1 MRIKKFPK
9 KIYLSPPYLNGN
21 ELDYISK
28 AIDSKWIAPK
38 GPHLNE
44 FENSIAEYVGR
55 EYCVALSSG
64 TAALHLAL
72 KVLGIKKGD
81 YIFCSDLTFVASANA
96 IKYLDAIPIFIDS
109 DYLSWNMCPKS
120 LKKAFKTFSPQA
132 VIVTDLYGQS
142 ANYDEIIQI
151 CKQKRVPIIED
162 SAESLGAEYL
172 NRKCGSF
179 GDISILS
186 FNGNK
191 IITTSGGGMILSNN
205 EDYISKAKKLST
217 QSREN
222 ELHYEHIEIG
232 YNYRLSNILA
242 SIGLAQLNHLDEII
256 FKKRSI
262 NKSYKNILCNEENI
276 LFMPEIKGG
285 KSTYWLSAIILNDI
299 SFEHIQKIINYFL
312 NLNVELRNIW
322 KPMHLQPLYK
332 SNEFISVEK
341 KPVSEYLF
349 IHGICLPSGCSLKY
363 EDQKKISRILIN
375 QIRSQ

>member
-1 MRIKKFPK
+1 MKMKKFPK
-9 KIYLSPPYLNGN
+9 KIYLSPPHLNGN

-28 AIDSKWIAPK
+28 AIDSKWIAPT

-44 FENSIAEYVGR
+44 FENSVAEYVGR

-72 KVLGIKKGD
+72 KVLGIEKGD

-120 LKKAFKTFSPQA
+120 LKKAFEIFSPQA

-151 CKQKRVPIIED
+151 CKKKRVPIIED

-222 ELHYEHIEIG
+222 ELFYEHIEIG

-242 SIGLAQLNHLDEII
+242 SIGLAQLNYLDDII

-262 NKSYKNILCNEENI
+262 NKLYKKILCNEENI

-285 KSTYWLSAIILNDI
+285 RSTYWLSAIILNDS

-332 SNEFISVEK
+332 SNEFIFIEK

-349 IHGICLPSGCSLKY
+349 THGICLPSGCSLKY

-375 QIRSQ
+375 QIKS